1 MHDTQRTDT
10 PSPDVRGGTPPPGA
24 GPTYRWGSLTLDDVE
39 AWSHLVNAV
48 AEVDG
53 TEEFYQPEDLAEELT
68 GHGVDPA
75 RDTWAVWA
83 GEEMVAWSAV
93 GCPSTPDHEGH
104 GRAHLEG
111 GVRLEHR
118 GRGLGRALMD
128 AAEPRAAELVAE
140 RHPGRPGHL
149 SVGAGLV
156 GSSAQAML
164 RRRGYADVRWFDM
177 LTRPL
182 AEVPP
187 APVEPAGVHL
197 VSPGPEHEESTREA
211 HNTAFRDH
219 WGSGPVAPEAWHERW
234 VARSARPALST
245 LALDEDG
252 RVLSYVL
259 VGEWVDRHAYVNLVG
274 TIPEGRGRGLAA
286 ACLARTIRQ
295 AADAGGYDVIELDV
309 DSDSPTG
316 ATRLYER
323 VGFTRAWQTVAM
335 RRPLAP
341 GGDQ

>member
-1 MHDTQRTDT
+1 MHDTQHPDARAGAAPTS
-10 PSPDVRGGTPPPGA
+10 PSTA
-24 GPTYRWGSLTLDDVE
+24 YRWGSLGPDDVE
-39 AWSHLVNAV
+39 AWSRLVNHV

-83 GEEMVAWSAV
+83 GEELVAWTAV
-93 GCPSTPDHEGH
+93 GCPTTPDHEGH

-111 GVRLEHR
+111 GVHPDHR

-128 AAEPRAAELVAE
+128 VAEPRAAQLVAE

-177 LTRPL
+177 LARPL
-182 AEVPP
+182 DGVPDVP
-187 APVEPAGVHL
+187 QVPAGVRL
-197 VSPGPEHEESTREA
+197 TAPGPEHEDAVREA
-211 HNTAFRDH
+211 HNLAFQDH
-219 WGSGPVAPEAWHERW
+219 WGSGPVAPEPWHERW
-234 VARSARPALST
+234 VARSARPSLST
-245 LALDEDG
+245 LAVDEEG

-259 VGEWVDRHAYVNLVG
+259 VGEWVERHAYVNLVG
-274 TIPEGRGRGLAA
+274 TVPAWRGRGLAA
-286 ACLARTIRQ
+286 TCLVRTIRQ
-295 AADAGGYDVIELDV
+295 SVDAGSYDVVELDV

-323 VGFTRAWQTVAM
+323 LGFRRTLQTVAM
-335 RRPLAP
+335 RRALPL
-341 GGDQ
+341 